1 MTVLLALLIA
11 LAALTG
17 HTWLNATRWLRRPTD
32 RPDDVDEPVTV
43 LLPLRDEA
51 TRVTPCLRALLAQR
65 GVPGLRVVVLD
76 DGSTDG
82 TADVV
87 RAVAGDDPRV
97 TLLTGVAPPPGWLG
111 KPHACWQLA
120 TRADPDAT
128 ALVFVDADVVLAPH
142 AVAAAVT
149 ELRAA
154 RATLLSPYPRI
165 VVATAGDRL
174 VQPLLQ
180 WLWLTFLPLRAME
193 RSSRPSLAAA
203 GGQFLVVD
211 RAGYTAAGGHAAVAD
226 KILEDVELARAVKR
240 AGGRIALADGSR
252 LATCRMYDDWPQL
265 RDGYSKS
272 LWASFGH
279 PGAAAAVV
287 AALLLLYTAPPL
299 VALTGAAAGAPGVAA
314 VGLAAYVLG
323 VAGRVLTARATG
335 GRWWPDAL
343 AHPVS
348 VVVLGW
354 LTLRSYHLRKRRRL
368 TWRGRPVS

>member
-1 MTVLLALLIA
+1 MSPTLALL
-11 LAALTG
+11 LVVAALTA
-17 HTWLNATRWLRRPTD
+17 HTLVNAARWLRRPGGTPAGV
-32 RPDDVDEPVTV
+32 REPVVV

-51 TRVTPCLRALLAQR
+51 ARVTPCLRALLAQQ
-65 GVPGLRVVVLD
+65 GVPELRIVVLD

-97 TLLTGVAPPPGWLG
+97 TLLDGAAPPPGWLG

-120 TRADPDAT
+120 TRADPAAT
-128 ALVFVDADVVLAPH
+128 VLVFVDADVVLAPH
-142 AVAAAVT
+142 AVAAAVG

-154 RATLLSPYPRI
+154 RLALLSPYPRI
-165 VVATAGDRL
+165 VVTTAADRL

-193 RSSRPSLAAA
+193 RSARPSLAAA

-211 RAGYTAAGGHAAVAD
+211 RAGYLAAGGHATVAD
-226 KILEDVELARAVKR
+226 RVLEDIELARAVKR

-279 PGAAAAVV
+279 PAAAAAVV
-287 AALLLLYTAPPL
+287 ALLLLLYTAPPL
-299 VALTGAAAGAPGVAA
+299 VTVAALAVGTPGTAAVAAGAY
-314 VGLAAYVLG
+314 LLG
-323 VAGRVLTARATG
+323 VAGRVVTARATG

-348 VVVLGW
+348 VAVLGW

-368 TWRGRPVS
+368 SWRGRPVL

>member
-1 MTVLLALLIA
+1 MTVLLALLVA
-11 LAALTG
+11 VTALTG
-17 HTWLNATRWLRRPTD
+17 HTWLNAARWLRRPTD
-32 RPDDVDEPVTV
+32 RPDDVDEPVAV

-65 GVPGLRVVVLD
+65 GVPGLRIVVLD

-87 RAVAGDDPRV
+87 RAVAGHDPRV
-97 TLLTGVAPPPGWLG
+97 TLLTGVSPPPGWLG

-165 VVATAGDRL
+165 VVATAADRL

-203 GGQFLVVD
+203 GGQFLVLD

-299 VALTGAAAGAPGVAA
+299 ITLVGLAAGAPGVAA
-314 VGLAAYVLG
+314 VGLAGYLLG

>member
-11 LAALTG
+11 VAALTG
-17 HTWLNATRWLRRPTD
+17 HTWLNAARWLRRPTD

-87 RAVAGDDPRV
+87 RAVVGDDPRV

-211 RAGYTAAGGHAAVAD
+211 RRGYNAAGGHAAVAD

-299 VALTGAAAGAPGVAA
+299 IALTGAAAGAPMVAA

>member
-1 MTVLLALLIA
+1 MTVLLALLVA
-11 LAALTG
+11 VAALTG
-17 HTWLNATRWLRRPTD
+17 HTWLNAARWLRRPTD
-32 RPDDVDEPVTV
+32 RPDEVDEPVAV

-51 TRVTPCLRALLAQR
+51 ARVTPCLRALLAQR

-97 TLLTGVAPPPGWLG
+97 TLLTGVSPPPGWLG

-120 TRADPDAT
+120 TRADPDVT

-165 VVATAGDRL
+165 VVATAADRL

-203 GGQFLVVD
+203 GGQFLVLD

-299 VALTGAAAGAPGVAA
+299 VALVGLAAGAPGVAA
-314 VGLAAYVLG
+314 AGLAGYLLG
-323 VAGRVLTARATG
+323 VVGRVLTARATG

>member
-1 MTVLLALLIA
+1 MIVLFALLLAV
-11 LAALTG
+11 AALTG
-17 HTWLNATRWLRRPTD
+17 HTWVNASRWLRRPTD
-32 RPDDVDEPVTV
+32 RPDEVGEPVAV

-51 TRVTPCLRALLAQR
+51 ARVAPCLRALLAQR
-65 GVPGLRVVVLD
+65 GVPGLRIVVLD

-87 RAVAGDDPRV
+87 RAVAGGDPRV

-120 TRADPDAT
+120 TRADPAAT

-165 VVATAGDRL
+165 VVTTAADRL

-193 RSSRPSLAAA
+193 RSPRPSLAAA
-203 GGQFLVVD
+203 GGQFLVLD

-226 KILEDVELARAVKR
+226 KILEDVELARAIKR

-287 AALLLLYTAPPL
+287 ASLLLLYTAPPL
-299 VALTGAAAGAPGVAA
+299 VTVIALAAGAPVVAA
-314 VGLAAYVLG
+314 VGLAGYLLG

-354 LTLRSYHLRKRRRL
+354 LTSRSYHLRKQRRL

>member
-1 MTVLLALLIA
+1 MTVLLALPLA
-11 LAALTG
+11 VAALTG
-17 HTWLNATRWLRRPTD
+17 HTWLNAARWLRRPAD
-32 RPDDVDEPVTV
+32 RPDEVDEPVAV

-51 TRVTPCLRALLAQR
+51 ARVTGCLRALLAQR
-65 GVPGLRVVVLD
+65 GVPGLRIVVLD

-120 TRADPDAT
+120 TRADPTAT

-165 VVATAGDRL
+165 VVTTAADRL

-203 GGQFLVVD
+203 GGQFLVLD

-226 KILEDVELARAVKR
+226 RILEDVELARAVKR

-252 LATCRMYDDWPQL
+252 LAACRMYDDWPQL

-287 AALLLLYTAPPL
+287 TMLLLLYTAPPL
-299 VALTGAAAGAPGVAA
+299 VALTGLVIGAPGVAA
-314 VGLAAYVLG
+314 VGLAGYLLG
-323 VAGRVLTARATG
+323 VAGRLLTARATG

-354 LTLRSYHLRKRRRL
+354 LTLRSYHLRKRHRL

>member
-1 MTVLLALLIA
+1 MIVLFALL
-11 LAALTG
+11 LTVAALTG
-17 HTWLNATRWLRRPTD
+17 HTWVNASRWLRRPTD
-32 RPDDVDEPVTV
+32 RPDEVGEPVAV

-51 TRVTPCLRALLAQR
+51 ARVAPCLRALLAQR
-65 GVPGLRVVVLD
+65 GVPGLRIVVLD

-87 RAVAGDDPRV
+87 RAVAGGDPRV

-120 TRADPDAT
+120 TRADPAAT
-128 ALVFVDADVVLAPH
+128 ALVFVDADVALAPH

-165 VVATAGDRL
+165 VVTTAADRL

-193 RSSRPSLAAA
+193 RSPRPSLAAA
-203 GGQFLVVD
+203 GGQFLVLD

-279 PGAAAAVV
+279 PGAATAVV
-287 AALLLLYTAPPL
+287 ASLLLLYTAPPL
-299 VALTGAAAGAPGVAA
+299 VTVVALAAGAPVVAA
-314 VGLAAYVLG
+314 VGLAGYLLG

-354 LTLRSYHLRKRRRL
+354 LTSRSYHLRKQRRL

>member
-11 LAALTG
+11 VAALTG
-17 HTWLNATRWLRRPTD
+17 HTWLNAARWLRRPTD
-32 RPDDVDEPVTV
+32 RPDEVDEPVAV

-87 RAVAGDDPRV
+87 RAVAGGDPRV

-154 RATLLSPYPRI
+154 RVTLLSPYPRI
-165 VVATAGDRL
+165 VVATAADRL

-180 WLWLTFLPLRAME
+180 WLWLTFLPLHAME
-193 RSSRPSLAAA
+193 RSPRPSLAAA

-299 VALTGAAAGAPGVAA
+299 IALGFAMTAPRVSMVALGAY
-314 VGLAAYVLG
+314 LLG

>member
-11 LAALTG
+11 VAALTG
-17 HTWLNATRWLRRPTD
+17 HTWLNAARWLRRPTD
-32 RPDDVDEPVTV
+32 RPDEVDEPVAV

-154 RATLLSPYPRI
+154 RVTLLSPYPRI
-165 VVATAGDRL
+165 VVATAADRL

-193 RSSRPSLAAA
+193 RSPRPSLAAA

-299 VALTGAAAGAPGVAA
+299 IALAGLATTAPRVSMVALGAY
-314 VGLAAYVLG
+314 LLG